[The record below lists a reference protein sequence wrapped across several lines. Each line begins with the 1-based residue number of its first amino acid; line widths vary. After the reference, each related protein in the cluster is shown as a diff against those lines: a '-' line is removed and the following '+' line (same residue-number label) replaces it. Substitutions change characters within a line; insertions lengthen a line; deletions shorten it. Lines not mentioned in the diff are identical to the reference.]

1 MKKIKNKMKFDPNK
15 PYNELPLLPP
25 KVELETKKILKKT
38 VSASRALAELK
49 GATNSIPNPGI
60 LIKSITLQ
68 EAQSSSAIENVL
80 TTNDKLFKAFSA
92 KTRNIAPQTKEVLRY
107 REALWEGFNQLKKNE
122 LITKNLFIK
131 IFQKIKET
139 YEEIRK
145 TPGTKL
151 VDGKVKVIYT
161 PPEGEQ
167 LIRKLLHNL
176 EQFIHDDSDFDPLIK
191 STIIHYQFEAIH
203 PFTDGNGRTGR
214 IILILYFVLQ
224 KYLSLPIL
232 FLSRYIIENKAQ
244 YYRLLKGITE
254 KNDGESWILY
264 LLNGI
269 ENTSKSTT
277 VLIEDIHNSLLQT
290 SALVKKKSQQRI
302 PKEVIE
308 LIYEQPYCKTEFIVD
323 KGIAQRKAAERYL
336 KELVRLNILDPEK
349 VGKEVIYKNVELYR
363 ILTGKRGSN

>member
-1 MKKIKNKMKFDPNK
+1 MTKFNPEQ

-25 KVELETKKILKKT
+25 KAEIESKKILKKT

-49 GATNSIPNPGI
+49 GATNSIPNPEI
-60 LIKSITLQ
+60 LITSITLQ
-68 EAQSSSAIENVL
+68 EAKSSSAIENVV

-92 KTRNIAPQTKEVLRY
+92 KAQIIDAPTKEVLRY

-122 LITKNLFIK
+122 LLTTNLFIK
-131 IFQKIKET
+131 IFRKIKET
-139 YEEIRK
+139 DAEIRK

-151 VDGKVKVIYT
+151 ADGSGKVIYT

-176 EQFIHDDSDFDPLIK
+176 EQFIHDDSGLDPLIK
-191 STIIHYQFEAIH
+191 SAIIHYQFEAIH

-232 FLSRYIIENKAQ
+232 FLSRYIIDNKTQ
-244 YYRLLKGITE
+244 YYRLLKGVTE
-254 KNDGESWILY
+254 KNDWESWILY
-264 LLNGI
+264 ILDGI

-277 VLIEDIHNSLLQT
+277 VLIEEIHNSLLQT
-290 SALVKKKSQQRI
+290 NEIVRKKSQQRI
-302 PKEVIE
+302 PKEAIE
-308 LIYEQPYCKTEFIVD
+308 LIYEQPYCKSEFIVN
-323 KGIAQRKAAERYL
+323 KAIAQRKAAERYL
-336 KELVRLNILDPEK
+336 KELVRLKILEPEK
-349 VGKEVIYKNVELYR
+349 VGKEIIYKNIELYK
-363 ILTGKRGSN
+363 ILTTKRGSN

>member
-1 MKKIKNKMKFDPNK
+1 MTKFNPEQ

-25 KVELETKKILKKT
+25 KAEIESKKILKKT

-49 GATNSIPNPGI
+49 GATNSIPNPEI
-60 LIKSITLQ
+60 LITSITLQ
-68 EAQSSSAIENVL
+68 EAKSSSAIENVV

-92 KTRNIAPQTKEVLRY
+92 KAQIIDAPTKEVLRY

-122 LITKNLFIK
+122 LLTTNLFIK
-131 IFQKIKET
+131 IFRKIKET
-139 YEEIRK
+139 DAEIRK

-151 VDGKVKVIYT
+151 ADGSGKVIYT

-176 EQFIHDDSDFDPLIK
+176 EQFIHDDSGLDPLIK
-191 STIIHYQFEAIH
+191 SAIIHYQFEAIH

-232 FLSRYIIENKAQ
+232 FLSRYIIDNKTQ
-244 YYRLLKGITE
+244 YYRLLKGVTE
-254 KNDGESWILY
+254 KNDWESWILY
-264 LLNGI
+264 ILDGI

-277 VLIEDIHNSLLQT
+277 VLIEEIHNSLLQT
-290 SALVKKKSQQRI
+290 NEIVRKKSQQRI
-302 PKEVIE
+302 PKEAIE
-308 LIYEQPYCKTEFIVD
+308 LIYEQPYCKSEFIVN
-323 KGIAQRKAAERYL
+323 KAIAQRKAAERYL
-336 KELVRLNILDPEK
+336 KELVRLKILEPEK
-349 VGKEVIYKNVELYR
+349 VGKEIIYKNIELYK
-363 ILTGKRGSN
+363 ILTAKRGSN